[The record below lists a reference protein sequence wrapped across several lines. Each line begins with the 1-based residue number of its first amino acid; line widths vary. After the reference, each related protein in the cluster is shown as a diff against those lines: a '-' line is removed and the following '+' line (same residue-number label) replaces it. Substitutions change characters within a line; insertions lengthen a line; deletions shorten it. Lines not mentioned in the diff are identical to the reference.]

1 MPEYDHDG
9 VDDEKRALLEQKE
22 REVDDARIHGVFF
35 GILSGGYV
43 WVVFN
48 GLWSLVE
55 ELLRG
60 FLPPSFAVGYTISII
75 CGIGGLILHRGFTGE
90 NWFNEFHPGWKG
102 RVVGLAWFTFV
113 STFIILLI
121 WVITAGM
128 PWWLTLPLILIGG
141 SGVIL
146 SGLWAFKR
154 LANRIGVN
162 F

>member
-22 REVDDARIHGVFF
+22 REVDHARTDGVFF

-43 WVVFN
+43 WLVFN
-48 GLWSLVE
+48 GLWGLVE
-55 ELLRG
+55 ALLRE
-60 FLPPSFAVGYTISII
+60 FLPPGFAVGYTIAII
-75 CGIGGLILHRGFTGE
+75 GGIGGLILYRGFTGE

-102 RVVGLAWFTFV
+102 RVFGLAWVTFV

-141 SGVIL
+141 PGVIL
-146 SGLWAFKR
+146 SGFWAFKR